1 MSYALMI
8 LHSIPFLWKEE
19 VLVELELVDSF
30 KNHSWRSYILYCEIL
45 YIVMWDNIR
54 VVCAYELLYGE
65 EGHRNSLSLY
75 ASCIFFTYTHT
86 NNNFLNILLSNKY
99 DSHAVNVL
107 ILMQGYV
114 DFGQFD
120 KLNYF
125 VTGLGKVDFVQVSCI
140 STWTASWET
149 L

>member
-1 MSYALMI
+1 MI

-19 VLVELELVDSF
+19 ELELVDSF
-30 KNHSWRSYILYCEIL
+30 MNHSRGSYILYCEII
-45 YIVMWDNIR
+45 YIVMWGNIR

-65 EGHRNSLSLY
+65 KGKKKFFVTVCLLHSLL
-75 ASCIFFTYTHT
+75 IHT
-86 NNNFLNILLSNKY
+86 RTNKNFLHILLFNKF
-99 DSHAVNVL
+99 DSHDVNVL

-114 DFGQFD
+114 DFGRFD

-125 VTGLGKVDFVQVSCI
+125 VTGSGKVDFVQVSCI
-140 STWTASWET
+140 STWTAFWET